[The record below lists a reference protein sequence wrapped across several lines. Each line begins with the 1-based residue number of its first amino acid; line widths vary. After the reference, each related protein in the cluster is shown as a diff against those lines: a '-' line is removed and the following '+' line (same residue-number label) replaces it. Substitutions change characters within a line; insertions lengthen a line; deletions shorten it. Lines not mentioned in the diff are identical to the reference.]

1 MKLAHD
7 TVYSQDVNITNADK
21 LDLALCYLQLPSS
34 IARSVKA
41 YNLVMDVRN
50 FSKTCTLQCAV
61 SCKNA
66 AMAIRDVLD
75 LQICCG
81 VESMSYVSCDKV
93 NPIEDSARITTDDES
108 DSSDQQD
115 HGPELL
121 PPSLADVPFQ
131 PCVAGRKPLHI
142 DQVSEAIANK
152 YPRHG
157 MKRPA
162 AAVAKE
168 RPHTAK
174 QCPAAAS
181 PIVARPKRVGN
192 KPFFD
197 PTLPRGWSCFTTPP
211 RSDKYYVAPCG
222 KILKSKVQAHEYLAC
237 RQLCA
242 ELARS
247 GGNRSRDAKR
257 SRIGTHPH
265 NGTIL

>member
-1 MKLAHD
+1 
-7 TVYSQDVNITNADK
+7 
-21 LDLALCYLQLPSS
+21 
-34 IARSVKA
+34 
-41 YNLVMDVRN
+41 
-50 FSKTCTLQCAV
+50 
-61 SCKNA
+61 
-66 AMAIRDVLD
+66 
-75 LQICCG
+75 
-81 VESMSYVSCDKV
+81 MSYVSFDKV

-108 DSSDQQD
+108 DYSDQQK
-115 HGPELL
+115 HGAELL

-131 PCVAGRKPLHI
+131 PRVAGRELLNI
-142 DQVSEAIANK
+142 DQVPEAIANE
-152 YPRHG
+152 YLRRR

-162 AAVAKE
+162 AAVVKE
-168 RPHTAK
+168 RPQTAMK
-174 QCPAAAS
+174 CPAAAS

-192 KPFFD
+192 VPFFD
-197 PTLPRGWSCFTTPP
+197 PTLPRGWSCFTVPP

-222 KILKSKVQAHEYLAC
+222 KILKSKVQVHEYLAC